1 MKQTPQTTF
10 YMDNPRQEI
19 ASLVEDRNVEE
30 LFLRA
35 GTLHGH
41 FCPGLALGVMASL
54 EGLHALSATS
64 GADGME
70 DLVAVTEINNCM
82 VDGVQLVTGC
92 TLGNNSLLYYDYGKT
107 AVSLGFRSG
116 KAVRLT
122 PKVNYRKLID
132 RVVPRFSPLFDEVV
146 AGKNRD
152 PEKLSAYK
160 ETAAEAGFAMLSFSQ
175 EIFAVH
181 ETVMILPDYAGIRE
195 SRNCAS
201 CGERIVADKAQEKG
215 GKFLCIPCAKSS
227 YLAVCGDGIVSI
239 PVGGLQ

>member
-1 MKQTPQTTF
+1 MKQTPHVKT

-19 ASLVEDRNVEE
+19 ASLVADRNLEE

-35 GTLHGH
+35 GALHSH

-70 DLVAVTEINNCM
+70 DLVAITEINNCM
-82 VDGVQLVTGC
+82 VDGIQLVTGC
-92 TLGNNSLLYYDYGKT
+92 TLGNNSLLYFDYGKT

-116 KAVRLT
+116 RGVRLT
-122 PKVNYRKLID
+122 TKVNYRELISQI
-132 RVVPRFSPLFDEVV
+132 VPRFKPLFDEVV

-152 PEKLSAYK
+152 PEKLAAYK
-160 ETAAEAGFAMLSFSQ
+160 EAAAEAGFAMLPLSQ

-181 ETVMILPDYAGIRE
+181 ETVLVLPDYAGIRE
-195 SRNCAS
+195 SMYCAS
-201 CGERIVADKAQEKG
+201 CGERIIADKAVQNDHQ
-215 GKFLCIPCAKSS
+215 FLCIPCARGS

-239 PVGGLQ
+239 PDGGLQ